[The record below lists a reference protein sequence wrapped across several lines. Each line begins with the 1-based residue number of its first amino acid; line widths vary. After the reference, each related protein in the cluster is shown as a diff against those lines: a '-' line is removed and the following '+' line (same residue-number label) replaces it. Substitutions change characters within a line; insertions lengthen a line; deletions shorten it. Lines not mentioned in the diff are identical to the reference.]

1 MMILGLPSLAGV
13 SLEGHKG
20 VQFPSMIVD
29 NGLEVLEVLEA
40 LQTRGETPIN
50 NSLATDLG
58 DKSDGRKMD
67 GCDMRMRSLQELD
80 F

>member
-1 MMILGLPSLAGV
+1 MILGLPSLADV
-13 SLEGHKG
+13 SLEGNKG

-29 NGLEVLEVLEA
+29 NGLEVLEA

-67 GCDMRMRSLQELD
+67 AI
-80 F
+80 

>member
-1 MMILGLPSLAGV
+1 
-13 SLEGHKG
+13 
-20 VQFPSMIVD
+20 MIVD
-29 NGLEVLEVLEA
+29 NGLEDLEVLEA